1 MITFPFLVLAG
12 IADYILVRQMTNI
25 IRLYTIEAIGQ
36 NTEKGC
42 EHERLRNIEWMR
54 KRRESGKGNERRDRE
69 KLTISKYMRIP

>member
-12 IADYILVRQMTNI
+12 IADYILVRQMTNL

-42 EHERLRNIEWMR
+42 EHERLRNIE
-54 KRRESGKGNERRDRE
+54 
-69 KLTISKYMRIP
+69 